1 MGTGSER
8 EHGIFSEKT
17 PPLGAC
23 PPFQRQ
29 GGGSAQKMG
38 QAPSQIVFFP
48 IFPQKRR
55 SQSPFLGY
63 RVYRLSSL
71 SFGFHDGHRD
81 GRQSFGHAD

>member
-63 RVYRLSSL
+63 RVYSL
-71 SFGFHDGHRD
+71 SLLVLCLEITIKRNRLHIMK
-81 GRQSFGHAD
+81 

>member
-48 IFPQKRR
+48 FFPR
-55 SQSPFLGY
+55 SDGASPLYWATVFT
-63 RVYRLSSL
+63 V
-71 SFGFHDGHRD
+71 
-81 GRQSFGHAD
+81 